1 MSKREIDPM
10 DMMYRDDSIPLS
22 DDLPQHLLDTLNQ
35 LDSYYDNND
44 WQSFIL
50 NLEGAEVLIKA
61 YEINGTISRS
71 ELNRLFRRYGLC

>member
-50 NLEGAEVLIKA
+50 SLEGAEVLIKA
-61 YEINGTISRS
+61 YEINGTISRN
-71 ELNRLFRRYGLC
+71 ELNRLFQRYGLG